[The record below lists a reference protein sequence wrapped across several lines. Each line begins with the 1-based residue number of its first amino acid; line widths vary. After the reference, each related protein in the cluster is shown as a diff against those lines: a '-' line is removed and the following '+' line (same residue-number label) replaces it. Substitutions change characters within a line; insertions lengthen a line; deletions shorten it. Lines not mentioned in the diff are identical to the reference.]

1 MAVAFL
7 LLSFL
12 LGLLSLAI
20 AEGAALLW
28 AIRSLTRHRSS
39 PSESG
44 APPLPVHPPADLKRR
59 QVSADSIRFNSNSIQ
74 FQFEQLCVLQG
85 FLWMLE
91 QDKMPKASI
100 NRSSSNGRKT
110 IVEVFPVKMI
120 AKLEGHSLTLSA
132 PDGSHQTIHLLD
144 CTVVAVSASNL
155 PSRKW
160 LVASSFIFSCSF
172 SDAN

>member
-1 MAVAFL
+1 MAMAVAFL

-74 FQFEQLCVLQG
+74 FNSISIRATVLCFRVFCG
-85 FLWMLE
+85 CSS
-91 QDKMPKASI
+91 KTRCPKPASI
-100 NRSSSNGRKT
+100 AHRQMAGKLSSRSSLSKCWLNLKATRLPCPHLM
-110 IVEVFPVKMI
+110 V
-120 AKLEGHSLTLSA
+120 LTR
-132 PDGSHQTIHLLD
+132 PFT
-144 CTVVAVSASNL
+144 
-155 PSRKW
+155 
-160 LVASSFIFSCSF
+160 F
-172 SDAN
+172 